1 VPRRR
6 CRRHPVHLP
15 EVWYSAGAAARYDA
29 RDGIAT
35 LTNRRV
41 IDRLRGIDASGRHGV
56 HPGGLEVAAD
66 RQDQPLTVADYDTHI
81 HRELTALLGADGATI
96 RTSPGI
102 FTRIDNLDHALVT
115 IAAATRAAATGPRLT
130 GRVTT
135 IRSVFHATK
144 ARKHP
149 HAHPQS

>member
-56 HPGGLEVAAD
+56 HSGVLEVAAD

-115 IAAATRAAATGPRLT
+115 IAAATRAAATGPQLT
-130 GRVTT
+130 GRHGRAARC
-135 IRSVFHATK
+135 RSASGRCTRPGRC
-144 ARKHP
+144 A
-149 HAHPQS
+149 